1 MRRLLGIA
9 TLVLGT
15 VVVSCGGSAAPP
27 PSAPSAL
34 SGKPLPAFK
43 RTTLD
48 GASIDTKE
56 LAGRVVVVKF
66 FAEYCAPCQK
76 TLPAAEALHKSHPDI
91 VMLGVSEDERQS
103 TARDLVSRFQ
113 LSFPVVH
120 DAGQILAGRFRVTEM
135 PATFIAGSDGIIQWV
150 GGAEQDEDAL
160 ERAIASVR

>member
-1 MRRLLGIA
+1 MRRLLTIA
-9 TLVLGT
+9 LLLLGMGLT
-15 VVVSCGGSAAPP
+15 SCGGASAPP

-48 GASIDTKE
+48 GASIDTKA
-56 LAGRVVVVKF
+56 LKGKVVVVKF

-103 TARDLVSRFQ
+103 TARELVSRFQ

-135 PATFIAGSDGIIQWV
+135 PATFIAGSDGTIQWV
-150 GGAEQDEDAL
+150 GDAEQDEDAL